1 MGCGTVL
8 DCSEYL
14 IEILYLRGHAQV
26 NNPLV
31 TIVTPSYNQAPYL
44 EAAMRSVLEQ
54 DYPHIEYIVIDGGST
69 DGSVEI
75 IRKHAGRLAYWIS
88 EKDRGQTD
96 ALNKGL
102 ARANGDVLAWINS
115 DDTYEPGA
123 VREAVECMQQH
134 PDMGL
139 VYGDANFID
148 DDGKVIGRFPAAQT
162 DYRLLR
168 RGYVHIP
175 QQAAFFRRDVW
186 QKVGPL
192 DPSFFF
198 AMDYD
203 LWVRIAKIAPL
214 LYTRRT
220 WANFR
225 LHGDSKTLIANDRCW
240 PEMIRVHRREGGSWL
255 SVIVAKYILR
265 TFIAPLWHL
274 RLKWKLP
281 VSRK

>member
-1 MGCGTVL
+1 MN
-8 DCSEYL
+8 E
-14 IEILYLRGHAQV
+14 
-26 NNPLV
+26 PLV
-31 TIVTPSYNQAPYL
+31 TIVTPSYNQAPFL
-44 EAAMRSVLEQ
+44 EATIRSVLEQ
-54 DYPHIEYIVIDGGST
+54 DYPRIEYIVIDGGST
-69 DGSVEI
+69 DGSVETI
-75 IRKHAGRLAYWIS
+75 KKYADRLAYWVS
-88 EKDRGQTD
+88 EKDRGQTE
-96 ALNKGL
+96 AINKGF
-102 ARANGDVLAWINS
+102 ARATGDILAWINS

-123 VREAVECMQQH
+123 IREAVEWMQAH
-134 PDMGL
+134 PDAGL

-148 DDGKVIGRFPAAQT
+148 DDGNVIGRFPAAQT
-162 DYRLLR
+162 DYRRLR
-168 RGYVHIP
+168 GGYVHIP
-175 QQAAFFRRDVW
+175 QQAAFFRRDLW

-214 LYTRRT
+214 LYTRRV

-255 SVIVAKYILR
+255 SPIVAKYVIR
-265 TFIAPLWHL
+265 TLIAPLWHQ

-281 VSRK
+281 AARK